1 MRAVGLGLRLALRVM
16 MMVMMRRLV
25 TATATSAWRL
35 VCNGS
40 NATKAELDR

>member
-1 MRAVGLGLRLALRVM
+1 LALRVM
-16 MMVMMRRLV
+16 MMVMMRGRLI
-25 TATATSAWRL
+25 TATATSAWRR